1 MDDLKTR
8 IRSFKYIQN
17 LKSVNNADQNVVSKK
32 AMMRSC
38 RAGMV
43 YLSTGTKTGNLQVST
58 DAGLMMSHSI
68 SC

>member
-1 MDDLKTR
+1 MDDLKTH
-8 IRSFKYIQN
+8 IRSFKDIQN
-17 LKSVNNADQNVVSKK
+17 PKLVNNAHQNVVSKK
-32 AMMRSC
+32 AMMHSC

-43 YLSTGTKTGNLQVST
+43 YLSRGTKTGNLQVST